1 MRKQDCTHTRGRR
14 EQSALVLP
22 LAVVW
27 HAQGRLSECA
37 GRIAQTGLTWLERAR
52 QRRALSELNDHMLR
66 DIGLTRADAWAES
79 EKPFWRA

>member
-1 MRKQDCTHTRGRR
+1 
-14 EQSALVLP
+14 VLP

-27 HAQGRLSECA
+27 YAQGRLSDCA
-37 GRIAQTGLTWLERAR
+37 GRIAQTGLIWLERAR

>member
-1 MRKQDCTHTRGRR
+1 VQ
-14 EQSALVLP
+14 P
-22 LAVVW
+22 LAVIW
-27 HAQGRLSECA
+27 YAHGRLSGRA
-37 GRIAQTGLTWLERAR
+37 VRIAQTGLAWLERAR

>member
-1 MRKQDCTHTRGRR
+1 MKKQDCTHTRWPHER
-14 EQSALVLP
+14 SVLVQP

-27 HAQGRLSECA
+27 YAQGRLSDCA